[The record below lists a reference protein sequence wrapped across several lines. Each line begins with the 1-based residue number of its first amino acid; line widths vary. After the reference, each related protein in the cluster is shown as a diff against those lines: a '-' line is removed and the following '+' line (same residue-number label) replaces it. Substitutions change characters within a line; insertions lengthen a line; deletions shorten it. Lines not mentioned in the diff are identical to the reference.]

1 MMYAQPVL
9 SKPLQV
15 LTKLVQLALTIKW
28 LQHQIRVLLQRVQ
41 QNNMQ
46 LLAQLIA
53 QLVLRQV
60 LLLAT

>member
-1 MMYAQPVL
+1 MYAQPVL

-15 LTKLVQLALTIKW
+15 LTKHVQLALTIKW